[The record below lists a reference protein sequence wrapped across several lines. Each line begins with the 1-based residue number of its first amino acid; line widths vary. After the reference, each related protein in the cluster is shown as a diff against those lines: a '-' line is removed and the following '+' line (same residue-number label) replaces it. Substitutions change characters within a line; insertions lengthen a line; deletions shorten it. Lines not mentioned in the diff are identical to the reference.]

1 MTVALFVEPHMV
13 AIRPGTSGIVAA
25 AAAFSSAFS
34 SSVAGCG
41 SLGASFLSVGSSY
54 ANAAASSFGAG
65 VGAGGSGCTLSP
77 VAATLILSTGA
88 AGP

>member
-1 MTVALFVEPHMV
+1 MV
-13 AIRPGTSGIVAA
+13 AIRPGISGIVAA

-34 SSVAGCG
+34 SSVAGYG
-41 SLGASFLSVGSSY
+41 SLGAPSLSVGSSY

-65 VGAGGSGCTLSP
+65 AGGRGCTLSP

>member
-1 MTVALFVEPHMV
+1 MV

-41 SLGASFLSVGSSY
+41 SLGAGSSY

-65 VGAGGSGCTLSP
+65 AGGRGCTLSP